1 MSSVLDT
8 FAPALDKVSKGR
20 TDEQALYLGSAKANI
35 GHGEAASG
43 VSSLIKVLMMMQK
56 NTIVPH
62 CGIKT
67 KINRKFPTDLEA
79 RKVNIAMQPTH
90 WPRSTDPANPRR
102 VFVNNFSA
110 AGGNSA
116 LLLEDAPDVVD
127 MPDVDPDSRTSHL
140 VAVSAKNATSIQ
152 GNIRSMI
159 KFLRE
164 NPDTPLAQVAYTT
177 TARRVHHSHRVM
189 ATGASHTDVITQLEE
204 ALRESLGTTRRKSV
218 AKVVFTFTGQGA
230 QYPGMGKCLF
240 DNFSSFHAEMCRLD
254 QLVQALGFDSMLP
267 VIMSDSPD
275 IGVFAP
281 TTVQLANVCMQIAL
295 VKLWSSWGIQPSA
308 VIGHSLGEYA
318 ALNTAGV
325 LSDADTIYLVG
336 RRATLLEQ
344 NCTKGTHA
352 MLVIKG
358 SVDEVKATLPGREFE
373 VACINSPVETVLA
386 GSIQHIMDLKTELTE
401 QKMKST
407 ILKVPFAFHS
417 SQVDPILTD
426 LESIARGVTFS
437 TPTIPIICPLDG
449 KIAETAGKFTSNYLS
464 KHARQPVNMQAALLE
479 AKDKGYLLDQ
489 NAVLEIG
496 PHPAIASMV
505 KAVLGNQMTCLMS
518 AQRARDIWQILGST
532 LKSLYTAGIDVRW
545 SEFHRDFRAS
555 AKVVA
560 LPAYSWDLKHYW
572 MQYVNDW
579 SLRKGD
585 PALVISGP
593 NKLESTT
600 IHRIVDE
607 TLDATAGGKIVVE
620 ADIARKDLSPLVQG
634 HEVNGIPLCTPS
646 VYADIALTLGN
657 YLANKYRP
665 GEPETTVDVSHMD
678 ISKALILREDATQQ
692 LLQAHGEVDWQ
703 TKSVA
708 LKFMSFDSKGKLQE
722 HARCVVRL
730 CDGASIQRQL
740 QARAQEIKDKIA
752 HLRSGVSEFTTARF
766 NRAMVY
772 RAIRPLARFHDDYR
786 AIDEI
791 ILNSNTLEASTK
803 LSFGTVKRG
812 GSFHTHPAIIDSLTQ
827 GCGFTMNCNDFTDLD
842 NEVFMNHGWGSFQI
856 FQDLD
861 FDKTYTTYT
870 QMKLGEDKLWHGDST
885 VFDGDT
891 IVAQFGQIAVSL
903 YTRLHFQ

>member
-20 TDEQALYLGSAKANI
+20 TDDQALYLGSAKANI

-43 VSSLIKVLMMMQK
+43 VSSLIKVLMMLQK
-56 NTIVPH
+56 NMIVPH

-67 KINRKFPTDLEA
+67 RINRKFPTDLEA
-79 RKVNIAMQPTH
+79 RKVKIALKPTQ
-90 WPRSTDPANPRR
+90 WPRSTDPAKPRR
-102 VFVNNFSA
+102 IFVNNFSA

-116 LLLEDAPDVVD
+116 LLLEDSPDVADNSDVG
-127 MPDVDPDSRTSHL
+127 PDIRTSHPI
-140 VAVSAKNATSIQ
+140 AISAKNATSIQ
-152 GNIRSMI
+152 GNIKSMI
-159 KFLRE
+159 RFLKE
-164 NPDTPLAQVAYTT
+164 NPDIPLSHIAYTT
-177 TARRVHHSHRVM
+177 TARRVHHPHRVM
-189 ATGASHTDVITQLEE
+189 AVGGSHAAVITQLEE
-204 ALRESLGTTRRKSV
+204 ALRDNLGTTRRKSV

-230 QYPGMGKCLF
+230 QYPGMGKDLF
-240 DNFSSFHAEMCRLD
+240 DSFSVFHDEMCRLD
-254 QLVQALGFDSMLP
+254 QLVKALGFDSMLP

-275 IGVFAP
+275 ISTFTP
-281 TTVQLANVCMQIAL
+281 TTVQLANVCMQISL
-295 VKLWSSWGIQPSA
+295 VKLWASWGIHPSA

-325 LSDADTIYLVG
+325 LSEADTIYLVG
-336 RRATLLEQ
+336 HRATLLEKK
-344 NCTKGTHA
+344 CTKDTHA

-358 SVDEVKATLPGREFE
+358 SVDDVKAALVGYEFE
-373 VACINSPVETVLA
+373 VACLNSPVETVLA
-386 GSIQHIMDLKTELTE
+386 GPIERITNIKTSLTE
-401 QKMKST
+401 QKIKST
-407 ILKVPFAFHS
+407 VLKVPFAFHS
-417 SQVDPILTD
+417 SQVEPILAE
-426 LESIARGVTFS
+426 LETIASSVTFS
-437 TPTIPIICPLDG
+437 SPAIPVICPLDG
-449 KIAETAGKFTSNYLS
+449 KVAEGPERFSPGYLS
-464 KHARQPVNMQAALLE
+464 SHARQTVNMQAALLE
-479 AKDKGYLLDQ
+479 AKEKGYLIDH

-496 PHPAIASMV
+496 PHPAISSMI
-505 KAVLGNQMTCLMS
+505 KAVFGSQMTCLMS
-518 AQRARDIWQILGST
+518 AQRGRDTWQVLGST
-532 LKSLYTAGIDVRW
+532 LKSLYTAGVDVRW
-545 SEFHRDFRAS
+545 PEFHRDFKAS

-585 PALVISGP
+585 PAPMSAGYS
-593 NKLESTT
+593 KLESTT

-607 TLDATAGGKIVVE
+607 SVDTATGGKIVVE
-620 ADIARKDLSPLVQG
+620 ADIVRKDLSPLVQG

-646 VYADIALTLGN
+646 VYADIALTLGT

-665 GEPETTVDVSHMD
+665 ADPEKTVDVSSMD
-678 ISKALILREDATQQ
+678 ISKALILREDAPKQ
-692 LLQAHGEVDWQ
+692 LLQAHGDVEWE
-703 TKSVA
+703 TKSIA
-708 LKFMSFDSKGKLQE
+708 LRFMSFDSKGKLQE

-730 CDGASIQRQL
+730 CDGTARQKQL
-740 QARAQEIKDKIA
+740 QAKAKEVKDRMA
-752 HLRSGVSEFTTARF
+752 RLRSGVSDFSTARF

-827 GCGFTMNCNDFTDLD
+827 GCGFTMNCNDSTDLD
-842 NEVFMNHGWGSFQI
+842 KEVFMNHGWGSFQI

-870 QMKLGEDKLWHGDST
+870 QMKQGEDKLWHGDST

-891 IVAQFGQIAVSL
+891 IVAHFGQIAV
-903 YTRLHFQ
+903 R